1 MKGFQVV
8 FIKNYSSTNK
18 YSVELVSHEK
28 SGYSTAFTKYLG
40 NNLRDAKKEVRY
52 YCELYGADHK
62 IVKRDKRG

>member
-18 YSVELVSHEK
+18 YSVELVCHEK
-28 SGYSTAFTKYLG
+28 SGYSSAFTKYLG

-62 IVKRDKRG
+62 IVKRDKRV